1 MFLPVLAVL
10 GSIVSLTVG
19 TSYGKALFETI
30 GAGGTAAYRVVF
42 AAIILM
48 CVWRPWRFAVT
59 AADRWA
65 IVRYGITIGV
75 MNFFFYQAINRLP
88 LGIAIAIEFTGPLAV
103 AVLSSR
109 RVLDFVWVAL
119 TVLGLVLILPLQ
131 QTPPPTICPHPIS
144 TGILSLPPC
153 GLDPLGVVFAFVA
166 ALMWAWYIVFG
177 KRVSHLHG
185 GAVAAWGMMA
195 GSVVIVPLAAWES
208 GARLWAPHLIP
219 AALVLAVASSAV
231 PYTLEMFA
239 LKRLPKNT
247 FSILL
252 SLEPA
257 VGALTGFVVLHEV
270 LSWQQWVAIAC
281 IMSASV
287 GAAMKAR
294 KPVEIVP

>member
-10 GSIVSLTVG
+10 SSIVSLTVG

-109 RVLDFVWVAL
+109 RVFDFVWVAL

-131 QTPPPTICPHPIS
+131 FSSSTPIS
-144 TGILSLPPC
+144 TLSSR

-166 ALMWAWYIVFG
+166 ALMWALYIVFG
-177 KRVSHLHG
+177 KRVSHLRG
-185 GAVAAWGMMA
+185 GPVAAWGMLG
-195 GSVVIVPLAAWES
+195 GSVVIVPLAAMES

-219 AALVLAVASSAV
+219 AALVLAFASSAV

-270 LSWQQWVAIAC
+270 LSWQQWLAIGC

-287 GAAMKAR
+287 GAAMQAR

>member
-119 TVLGLVLILPLQ
+119 TVLGLVLILPLHVSS
-131 QTPPPTICPHPIS
+131 PHPIS
-144 TGILSLPPC
+144 TLSSS

-166 ALMWAWYIVFG
+166 ALMWALYIVFG

-185 GAVAAWGMMA
+185 GAVAAWGMVA
-195 GSVVIVPLAAWES
+195 GSVVIVPLAAMES
-208 GARLWAPHLIP
+208 GLRLWAPHLIP

-287 GAAMKAR
+287 GAAMQAR

>member
-119 TVLGLVLILPLQ
+119 TVLGLVLILPLHVSS
-131 QTPPPTICPHPIS
+131 PHPIS
-144 TGILSLPPC
+144 TLSSS

-166 ALMWAWYIVFG
+166 ALMWALYIVFG

-185 GAVAAWGMMA
+185 GAVAAWGMVA
-195 GSVVIVPLAAWES
+195 GSVVIVPLAAMES
-208 GARLWAPHLIP
+208 GLRLWAPHLIP

>member
-119 TVLGLVLILPLQ
+119 TVLGLVLILPLHVSS
-131 QTPPPTICPHPIS
+131 PHPIS
-144 TGILSLPPC
+144 TLSSS

-166 ALMWAWYIVFG
+166 ALMWALYIVFG

-185 GAVAAWGMMA
+185 GAVAAWGMVA
-195 GSVVIVPLAAWES
+195 GSVVIVPLAAMES
-208 GARLWAPHLIP
+208 GLRLWAPHLIP

-287 GAAMKAR
+287 GAAMQAR
-294 KPVEIVP
+294 KPVKIVP

>member
-119 TVLGLVLILPLQ
+119 TVLGLVLILPLHVSS
-131 QTPPPTICPHPIS
+131 PHPIS
-144 TGILSLPPC
+144 TLSSS

-166 ALMWAWYIVFG
+166 ALMWALYIVFG

-195 GSVVIVPLAAWES
+195 GSVAIVPLAVWES

-287 GAAMKAR
+287 GAAMQAT

>member
-10 GSIVSLTVG
+10 GSIISLTVG

-42 AAIILM
+42 AAVILM
-48 CVWRPWRFAVT
+48 CVWRPWRLDLT
-59 AADRWA
+59 SEDRAA

-88 LGIAIAIEFTGPLAV
+88 LGVAIAIEFTGPLAV

-109 RVLDFVWVAL
+109 RALDFVWVAL
-119 TVLGLVLILPLQ
+119 TVIGLVLILPLHVSSS
-131 QTPPPTICPHPIS
+131 TPIS
-144 TGILSLPPC
+144 TLSSS

-166 ALMWAWYIVFG
+166 ALMWALYIVFG

-185 GAVAAWGMMA
+185 GAVAAWGMVA
-195 GSVVIVPLAAWES
+195 GSVVILPLAAMES

-219 AALVLAVASSAV
+219 AAVMLAIASSAI
-231 PYTLEMFA
+231 PYSLEIFA

-270 LSWQQWVAIAC
+270 LSWQQWAAIGC

-287 GAAMKAR
+287 GAAMQAR
-294 KPVEIVP
+294 KPVELVP

>member
-119 TVLGLVLILPLQ
+119 TVLGLVLILPL
-131 QTPPPTICPHPIS
+131 
-144 TGILSLPPC
+144 
-153 GLDPLGVVFAFVA
+153 
-166 ALMWAWYIVFG
+166 
-177 KRVSHLHG
+177 
-185 GAVAAWGMMA
+185 
-195 GSVVIVPLAAWES
+195 
-208 GARLWAPHLIP
+208 
-219 AALVLAVASSAV
+219 
-231 PYTLEMFA
+231 
-239 LKRLPKNT
+239 
-247 FSILL
+247 
-252 SLEPA
+252 
-257 VGALTGFVVLHEV
+257 
-270 LSWQQWVAIAC
+270 
-281 IMSASV
+281 
-287 GAAMKAR
+287 
-294 KPVEIVP
+294 